1 MHHPLQNEYN
11 RITGLGNP
19 CVKIQRQICTRT
31 KALPLAHAQPLSVVK
46 VADVLID
53 VVLGVVE
60 GEEGSFAVK
69 MGIVNQ
75 MYKLYV
81 ITKKKIT
88 LI

>member
-1 MHHPLQNEYN
+1 M
-11 RITGLGNP
+11 
-19 CVKIQRQICTRT
+19 
-31 KALPLAHAQPLSVVK
+31 
-46 VADVLID
+46 LID

-81 ITKKKIT
+81 ITKKRLRNI
-88 LI
+88 L